1 MKERLYEGVTWL
13 TQTPQGTLFLLL
25 VILAL
30 VVFLIVDKE
39 DYFWGKS
46 MKQQRRENVDTLA
59 VDGFVSHVE
68 DMVANQIVTREEA
81 TEVYIKLK
89 KSFPIRDLFPSVAVL
104 KANIQKRLQYAVH
117 EPIPVPL
124 PDVKKEKKH
133 AFSKLKK

>member
-1 MKERLYEGVTWL
+1 MKERLYEGVNWL

-30 VVFLIVDKE
+30 VVFLIIDKE
-39 DYFWGKS
+39 DYWGKS

-104 KANIQKRLQYAVH
+104 KANIQKRLTTEAHQ
-117 EPIPVPL
+117 PIPAPL

-133 AFSKLKK
+133 AFSKLSK